1 LLASGDEH
9 GHVKVSSLVHYR
21 GGDSAAFVPPY
32 RPPGY
37 EKEPLVTMPLSP
49 QVPLI
54 HGTAHT

>member
-1 LLASGDEH
+1 MLASGDEH

-49 QVPLI
+49 QVLY
-54 HGTAHT
+54 H